1 MANHVVPVKLY
12 VTIVGCLF
20 CLTVITVLAA
30 FVELGA
36 LNTPLALG
44 IAILKA
50 TLVVLFF
57 MHVRYNTPLMWVFA
71 SSGFFMLL
79 ILLALLMQDYMT
91 RDWERPPAEFLS
103 RRAAGGEL
111 LGCRFTSSCWVV

>member
-1 MANHVVPVKLY
+1 MANHVVPVRLY
-12 VTIVGCLF
+12 LTIVGCLF

-30 FVELGA
+30 FVELGV

-44 IAILKA
+44 IALLKA

-71 SSGFFMLL
+71 ASGFFMLL
-79 ILLALLMQDYMT
+79 ILLALLMQDYMS
-91 RDWERPPAEFLS
+91 RDWEPPPAQFL
-103 RRAAGGEL
+103 L
-111 LGCRFTSSCWVV
+111 

>member
-1 MANHVVPVKLY
+1 MDEHHVVPVKLY
-12 VTIVGCLF
+12 LTIVGSLF
-20 CLTVITVLAA
+20 FLTATTVLAA

-36 LNTPLALG
+36 LNTPVAIA

-71 SSGFFMLL
+71 AAGFFMLL
-79 ILLALLMQDYMT
+79 ILLALLMQDYMS
-91 RDWERPPAEFLS
+91 RDWEQFPVEFLDQP
-103 RRAAGGEL
+103 ETPL
-111 LGCRFTSSCWVV
+111 

>member
-1 MANHVVPVKLY
+1 MY
-12 VTIVGCLF
+12 VTIVACLF
-20 CLTVITVLAA
+20 CLTMITVLAA
-30 FVELGA
+30 FIELGV

-71 SSGFFMLL
+71 AGGFFMLL
-79 ILLALLMQDYMT
+79 ILLALLMQDYMS
-91 RDWERPPAEFLS
+91 RDWDQPPVEFL
-103 RRAAGGEL
+103 L
-111 LGCRFTSSCWVV
+111 

>member
-1 MANHVVPVKLY
+1 MY

-20 CLTVITVLAA
+20 FLTIITVLAA
-30 FVELGA
+30 FVELGG

-44 IAILKA
+44 IALLKA

-71 SSGFFMLL
+71 AAGFFMVL
-79 ILLALLMQDYMT
+79 IFLALLMQDYMS
-91 RDWERPPAEFLS
+91 RDWERPPAEFL
-103 RRAAGGEL
+103 L
-111 LGCRFTSSCWVV
+111 

>member
-1 MANHVVPVKLY
+1 MDEHHVVPVKLY
-12 VTIVGCLF
+12 LTIVGCLF
-20 CLTVITVLAA
+20 SLTAITVLVA

-36 LNTPLALG
+36 LNTPVAIG

-71 SSGFFMLL
+71 AAGFFMLF
-79 ILLALLMQDYMT
+79 ILLALLMQDYMS
-91 RDWERPPAEFLS
+91 RGWERIPVQFLQ
-103 RRAAGGEL
+103 
-111 LGCRFTSSCWVV
+111 

>member
-1 MANHVVPVKLY
+1 MDEHHVVPVKLY
-12 VTIVGCLF
+12 ATIVGCLF
-20 CLTVITVLAA
+20 FLTAITVLAA

-36 LNTPLALG
+36 LNTPVAIG

-71 SSGFFMLL
+71 AAGFFMLL
-79 ILLALLMQDYMT
+79 ILLVLLMQDYMS
-91 RDWERPPAEFLS
+91 RGWERLPVEFLQ
-103 RRAAGGEL
+103 
-111 LGCRFTSSCWVV
+111 

>member
-20 CLTVITVLAA
+20 SLTVITVLAA
-30 FVELGA
+30 FVELGV

-71 SSGFFMLL
+71 AAGFFMLL
-79 ILLALLMQDYMT
+79 ILLALLMQDYLT
-91 RDWERPPAEFLS
+91 RDWERPPAEFL
-103 RRAAGGEL
+103 L
-111 LGCRFTSSCWVV
+111 

>member
-1 MANHVVPVKLY
+1 MY

-20 CLTVITVLAA
+20 FLTMITVLAA
-30 FVELGA
+30 FVELGV

-44 IAILKA
+44 IALLKA

-71 SSGFFMLL
+71 AAGFFMVL
-79 ILLALLMQDYMT
+79 IFLALLMQDYMS
-91 RDWERPPAEFLS
+91 RDWERPPAEFL
-103 RRAAGGEL
+103 L
-111 LGCRFTSSCWVV
+111 